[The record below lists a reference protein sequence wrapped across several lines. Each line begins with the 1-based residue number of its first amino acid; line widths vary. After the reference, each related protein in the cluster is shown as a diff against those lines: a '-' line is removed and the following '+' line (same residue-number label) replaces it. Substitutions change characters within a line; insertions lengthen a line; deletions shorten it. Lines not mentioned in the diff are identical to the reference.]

1 MKRHLTYFDEI
12 LQADFKIP
20 AFEEVTPSIL
30 REEHD
35 DEVYR
40 AIYTSLARLEINP
53 DWNKIPCF
61 SMNGVIFEID
71 RGNHEE
77 HLNNCLSYFTGS
89 EEFEICAH
97 LVRLKK
103 TLQII

>member
-1 MKRHLTYFDEI
+1 MKSNITYFDKI

-30 REEHD
+30 KEEYD

-40 AIYTSLARLEINP
+40 AIYASLARLEIKP
-53 DWNKIPCF
+53 DWNNIPCF

-71 RGNHEE
+71 RGDHEE
-77 HLNNCLSYFTGS
+77 HLNNCLAYFTES
-89 EEFEICAH
+89 EEYETCAH
-97 LVRLKK
+97 LVRLKN
-103 TLQII
+103 TL